1 MQVGLPAVVDLGH
14 HEPGS
19 APSALQ
25 PPVGDLALQDDD
37 LLVMGAFLDD
47 EAVTAQEQARYVDMT
62 GVARHSMVG
71 REYDPPGF
79 IGHRGC
85 GGC

>member
-1 MQVGLPAVVDLGH
+1 
-14 HEPGS
+14 
-19 APSALQ
+19 
-25 PPVGDLALQDDD
+25 
-37 LLVMGAFLDD
+37 VMGAFLDD